1 MVFEMASFF
10 IHPLCRYTNKETTLC
25 KTLNHEPDA
34 CYNPNNYKIRNNIE
48 SQIQKQ
54 HLTRMLNPKPGPCY
68 NPNM

>member
-1 MVFEMASFF
+1 M
-10 IHPLCRYTNKETTLC
+10 INK
-25 KTLNHEPDA
+25 LNPEPDA

-68 NPNM
+68 NPNMQINQMRNNNDPYAEQ